1 MRVIRGNQIP
11 TVMALALIV
20 GMVLLA
26 SDGSLAQEKKKV
38 SWSVKPENSKSTF
51 RQRFEIPDIPGH
63 AIVMEEYRRTWP
75 NGGAPVVEG
84 RKVVEEIA
92 WGMADGVAGNGLQR
106 GYRVW
111 RFENGDQSSAEW
123 SLAFQSVINPDR
135 SRKVTFV
142 GTYVETGGTGTL
154 KGIKGVGRFSGVTDF
169 NPELKPTRNE
179 YSAEGEYWF
188 EK

>member
-1 MRVIRGNQIP
+1 
-11 TVMALALIV
+11 
-20 GMVLLA
+20 
-26 SDGSLAQEKKKV
+26 
-38 SWSVKPENSKSTF
+38 VKPENSKNTF

-63 AIVMEEYRRTWP
+63 AVAIDEYRRTWP
-75 NGGAPVVEG
+75 DGGAPVIEG
-84 RKVVEEIA
+84 RKVVEEMA
-92 WGMADGVAGNGLQR
+92 WGMADGVAGNGFQR

-111 RFENGDQSSAEW
+111 RFENGDQSFADW

-154 KGIKGVGRFSGVTDF
+154 KGIKGVGRFSGVTEF
-169 NPELKPTRNE
+169 NAELKPTRNE